1 MKKKKIITTETIDIY
16 IHTHTC
22 WWNRRDDQLQQQ
34 QQRGKKK
41 REREKQKERNEQ
53 NEKRNRKKRENEAV
67 KLLSYV
73 AAAFNATTQQS
84 KSSQLPVILHQSGRF
99 FALDNKLPYSL
110 CFDLSFSLIGQMPIH
125 HRYSFQ
131 QLRASIA
138 IARRDSQSVAH
149 LVPSSS
155 IYLPETL
162 H

>member
-1 MKKKKIITTETIDIY
+1 MK
-16 IHTHTC
+16 
-22 WWNRRDDQLQQQ
+22 
-34 QQRGKKK
+34 
-41 REREKQKERNEQ
+41 
-53 NEKRNRKKRENEAV
+53 KRNRKKRENEAV